1 MNRLACP
8 RSIGWKVP
16 SRLLQLHLVLVLAG
30 CSSSP
35 PPNLEEIRG
44 LEAKRIYA
52 GYDDVMKESLHIL
65 QDLGFTV
72 ENTDASVGI
81 ITARRQTTV
90 QLGELVEEP
99 SPKEDDGLPTWA
111 KVLIIVTGVIIIVG
125 IIALIAGSDDDD
137 NTEKSRNKGKN
148 HDHETNYTTTYVET
162 ESSREEGVEYHNYRL
177 TVNLERLSGTAT
189 GVRISLQGSRM
200 KEDAMLETG
209 AVYSPQ
215 FYRDFFA
222 RLEQA
227 LPPPPPGN

>member
-8 RSIGWKVP
+8 KSMGWKVP
-16 SRLLQLHLVLVLAG
+16 SYLLQLYLTLVLAG

-44 LEAKRIYA
+44 LESKRIYA

-65 QDLGFTV
+65 QDFGFTV

-81 ITARRQTTV
+81 ITAQRQTTV

-99 SPKEDDGLPTWA
+99 TPKEDDDLPTWA

-137 NTEKSRNKGKN
+137 EEKSRNKGKN
-148 HDHETNYTTTYVET
+148 HDHETNYTNTYVET
-162 ESSREEGVEYHNYRL
+162 ESSSEEGVEYHNYRL
-177 TVNLERLSGTAT
+177 TVNLERLSNAST

-200 KEDAMLETG
+200 KEDAVLETG